1 MSTDLSS
8 CSPPV
13 ARLEATG
20 RAPAVLVTPRRSAT
34 ALIALSVGG
43 FGIGLTEFVIAGL
56 LTEVAVS
63 LGVSISEAGHLVE
76 GYALAVVPG
85 ALVVTPLL
93 MKRTP
98 KHALVILLGFFVIGN
113 VLSAWAPSYAVM
125 LTGRVIAAFAHG
137 GYFGIGAVLASS
149 LVPERRRAS
158 AVAALFAGLTIA
170 NVLGVPLGVFVGQ
183 QLGWRMVFHLIS
195 AVGVLALAG
204 LVLLVPRT
212 EPERD
217 QLPPARQF
225 RALVRPQVLVSL
237 VTTGLVFGGM
247 FGVFTYIEPLLREV
261 TGYPARAVPWL
272 LVLFG
277 VGLFAG
283 NLWGGRAAD
292 RNADAAV
299 LALSI
304 LLSAVILI
312 LGAVAAMPVPVAIGL
327 FLLGLVGFATVPG
340 LQARV
345 LQHATGAAALASAT
359 NIAAFNLGNTVG
371 VSIAGAAIAAGYGL
385 RSPTVTGAALTALGC
400 LLIVAA
406 GRRQPQRRVPRE
418 G

>member
-1 MSTDLSS
+1 M
-8 CSPPV
+8 
-13 ARLEATG
+13 
-20 RAPAVLVTPRRSAT
+20 
-34 ALIALSVGG
+34 
-43 FGIGLTEFVIAGL
+43 
-56 LTEVAVS
+56 
-63 LGVSISEAGHLVE
+63 
-76 GYALAVVPG
+76 
-85 ALVVTPLL
+85 
-93 MKRTP
+93 
-98 KHALVILLGFFVIGN
+98 
-113 VLSAWAPSYAVM
+113 
-125 LTGRVIAAFAHG
+125 
-137 GYFGIGAVLASS
+137 
-149 LVPERRRAS
+149 
-158 AVAALFAGLTIA
+158 
-170 NVLGVPLGVFVGQ
+170 
-183 QLGWRMVFHLIS
+183 
-195 AVGVLALAG
+195 
-204 LVLLVPRT
+204 
-212 EPERD
+212 
-217 QLPPARQF
+217 
-225 RALVRPQVLVSL
+225 
-237 VTTGLVFGGM
+237 
-247 FGVFTYIEPLLREV
+247 